1 MSETELSEETLDRL
15 DAIRVEGQSY
25 DDVVSELIDIYEAEE
40 LTLQHGG
47 DAL

>member
-1 MSETELSEETLDRL
+1 MSTPEPAEAKLDRL